1 MPLLES
7 AATDKDVL
15 AYQDSAAVISVE
27 EEDAQPL
34 LTSSTPSVWPVSGS
48 TRQLQRVVSS
58 ATLLWEK
65 SLAKDKGYL
74 HEVGRLLALTIPLVA
89 TNTSSFLIS
98 TISIVFVGH
107 IGKFELSVAVLAA
120 SIFNVTGLS
129 FLLGSLGALE
139 TLCSQAYGAKNYP
152 AVGIVL
158 QRSLLFTTTLAV
170 LVATMWSQAEMFLLF
185 LGQDPAISAAAARY
199 LHWSIPALFF
209 VGSGDCL
216 KRYLTAQNCVAPATV
231 SSIIAMVV
239 APLINWLL
247 IVKRSEG
254 LYGAAMAANIAQG
267 VPFIVMVLW
276 TMHREASMKAAASS
290 EQTWH
295 GWSKEALRGW
305 GEYLRLAGPSAAMV
319 CLEWSTF
326 EACVILAGWLG
337 DPEQNVAVMGLVLN
351 ISGLLYMLPQGL
363 GSATS
368 VRVGNALGAGLPRAA
383 KRAAYVAFGMVLVT
397 QVVLATATLACRN
410 TAAYFFTDD
419 KDVAS
424 AAAKIFPIMAWCLL
438 GDGVNSTVAGVLR
451 GAGRQELGAMFN
463 LVAYWVLGLPLA
475 GFLAFKMNLGVIGL
489 WIGLATC
496 ASFNGVAMTI
506 AMVRLKW
513 KVEALRATGKAA
525 LAQDCDD
532 MDSEDDDDDDE
543 ERRHSRSSSTS
554 IGHGYI
560 QQHHLHATG
569 RPRAVEFTESAHSK
583 NTSRRNLFDDP

>member
-1 MPLLES
+1 MPPLDS
-7 AATDKDVL
+7 ADSDKDVL
-15 AYQDSAAVISVE
+15 AYEDSAAGIAAE
-27 EEDAQPL
+27 EEDTQPL
-34 LTSSTPSVWPVSGS
+34 LTPSTPSRWHVSGS
-48 TRQLQRVVSS
+48 PRQLPRIVSS
-58 ATLLWEK
+58 ATILRESNK
-65 SLAKDKGYL
+65 AKDKGYL
-74 HEVGRLLALTIPLVA
+74 HEVGRLLALSLPLIA

-139 TLCSQAYGAKNYP
+139 TLCSQAYGAKNYR

-158 QRSLLFTTTLAV
+158 QRSLLFTITLAA
-170 LVATMWSQAEMFLLF
+170 LVATIWSQAEKLLRF

-209 VGSGDCL
+209 VGCGDCL

-231 SSIIAMVV
+231 ASIMAVVV
-239 APLINWLL
+239 APLVNWIL
-247 IVKRSEG
+247 IVKWGEG
-254 LYGAAMAANIAQG
+254 LYGAAMAANVAQG

-276 TMHREASMKAAASS
+276 TMHREASMKAAASP

-295 GWSKEALRGW
+295 GWSQEALRGW

-326 EACVILAGWLG
+326 EACVILAGWLE
-337 DPEQNVAVMGLVLN
+337 DPEQNVAVMGLLLN
-351 ISGLLYMLPQGL
+351 ISGLLYMLPTGL

-383 KRAAYVAFGMVLVT
+383 KRAAYVAFGMVLLT
-397 QVVLATATLACRN
+397 QIVLAMGTLASRN
-410 TAAYFFTDD
+410 TAAYLFTDD

-424 AAAKIFPIMAWCLL
+424 AAAKIFPIMAWCVL
-438 GDGVNSTVAGVLR
+438 GDGVNSTVGGVLR

-506 AMVRLKW
+506 AMVRMQW
-513 KVEALRATGKAA
+513 KVEALRATGKAV
-525 LAQDCDD
+525 LAQDTG
-532 MDSEDDDDDDE
+532 MDSEDDE
-543 ERRHSRSSSTS
+543 ERGHSGSSTS
-554 IGHGYI
+554 SGHSHS
-560 QQHHLHATG
+560 QQHHPHTHHANG
-569 RPRAVEFTESAHSK
+569 HSHAVEFAEVAYME
-583 NTSRRNLFDDP
+583 NGSRRNLVDDP

>member
-1 MPLLES
+1 MPLFES
-7 AATDKDVL
+7 AATDKDML
-15 AYQDSAAVISVE
+15 AYEDSAAVISAE
-27 EEDAQPL
+27 GEDEQPL
-34 LTSSTPSVWPVSGS
+34 LTSSAPSEWPVSGS
-48 TRQLQRVVSS
+48 PRRLQRLVSS
-58 ATLLWEK
+58 ATLTLLHENSK
-65 SLAKDKGYL
+65 AKGYM
-74 HEVGRLLALTIPLVA
+74 HEIGRLLALSIPLVV

-98 TISIVFVGH
+98 MISIVFVGH
-107 IGKFELSVAVLAA
+107 IGKFELSVVVLAA

-139 TLCSQAYGAKNYP
+139 TLCAQAYGAKNYP

-158 QRSLLFTTTLAV
+158 QRSLLFTTTLAA
-170 LVATMWSQAEMFLLF
+170 LVAAMWSQADKLLRF
-185 LGQDPAISAAAARY
+185 LGQDPAISAAAASY

-231 SSIIAMVV
+231 ASIIAMVV
-239 APLINWLL
+239 APLFNWILV
-247 IVKRSEG
+247 VKRSEG
-254 LYGAAMAANIAQG
+254 LYGAAMAANLAQG

-276 TMHREASMKAAASS
+276 TVHREASMKAAASP

-305 GEYLRLAGPSAAMV
+305 GEYLKLAGPSAAMV

-326 EACVILAGWLG
+326 EACVILAGWLA

-383 KRAAYVAFGMVLVT
+383 KRSAYAAFGMVLLT
-397 QVVLATATLACRN
+397 QVVLAMGTLACRN
-410 TAAYFFTDD
+410 TAAYLFTDD
-419 KDVAS
+419 VDVAS

-463 LVAYWVLGLPLA
+463 LVAYWVVGLPLA
-475 GFLAFKMNLGVIGL
+475 GFF
-489 WIGLATC
+489 
-496 ASFNGVAMTI
+496 SF
-506 AMVRLKW
+506 
-513 KVEALRATGKAA
+513 
-525 LAQDCDD
+525 
-532 MDSEDDDDDDE
+532 
-543 ERRHSRSSSTS
+543 
-554 IGHGYI
+554 
-560 QQHHLHATG
+560 
-569 RPRAVEFTESAHSK
+569 
-583 NTSRRNLFDDP
+583 

>member
-7 AATDKDVL
+7 ATNDKVVL
-15 AYQDSAAVISVE
+15 SYEDSAAVISVE

-34 LTSSTPSVWPVSGS
+34 LASHAPASWPVSGS
-48 TRQLQRVVSS
+48 PRHLPRGISN
-58 ATLLWEK
+58 ATLLHE
-65 SLAKDKGYL
+65 SGRDKDIGYL
-74 HEVGRLLALTIPLVA
+74 HEIGRLLALTIPLVA

-98 TISIVFVGH
+98 MISIVFVGH

-152 AVGIVL
+152 AVGVVL
-158 QRSLLFTTTLAV
+158 QRSLLFTTTLAAAV
-170 LVATMWSQAEMFLLF
+170 GALWSQADKLLRF
-185 LGQDPAISAAAARY
+185 LGQDPALSAAAASY

-209 VGSGDCL
+209 VGAGDCL

-231 SSIIAMVV
+231 ASIIAMVV
-239 APLINWLL
+239 APVFNWILV
-247 IVKRSEG
+247 VKWSEG
-254 LYGAAMAANIAQG
+254 LYGAAMAANLSQG
-267 VPFIVMVLW
+267 VPLIVMILW
-276 TMHREASMKAAASS
+276 TMHREASMKAAASPK
-290 EQTWH
+290 QTWH

-305 GEYLRLAGPSAAMV
+305 GEYLKLAGPSAAMV

-326 EACVILAGWLG
+326 EACVILAGWLV

-383 KRAAYVAFGMVLVT
+383 KRAAYVAFVIVLIT
-397 QVVLATATLACRN
+397 QFVLAAGALACRN
-410 TAAYFFTDD
+410 SAGYLFTDD
-419 KDVAS
+419 IDVAS
-424 AAAKIFPIMAWCLL
+424 AAAKIFPIMAVCLL
-438 GDGVNSTVAGVLR
+438 GDGVNATVAGVLR

-463 LVAYWVLGLPLA
+463 LVAYWVVGLPLA
-475 GFLAFKMNLGVIGL
+475 GFLAFKINLGVVGL

-506 AMVRLKW
+506 AMVRMKW
-513 KVEALRATGKAA
+513 KVEALRATGRAV
-525 LAQDCDD
+525 LAQGVE
-532 MDSEDDDDDDE
+532 DSEDDE
-543 ERRHSRSSSTS
+543 ERTSSSTINS
-554 IGHGYI
+554 STSHSYI
-560 QQHHLHATG
+560 QHPHAHH
-569 RPRAVEFTESAHSK
+569 AVEFTDLA
-583 NTSRRNLFDDP
+583 NINNDRRTHLDDL